1 MHPFEKKSGEKIKS
15 KEKLKVKLK
24 LKLTKRF
31 RFLLHISNDVSKQL
45 ALVVFL
51 LIFSDRVFK

>member
-15 KEKLKVKLK
+15 KEKLKLK
-24 LKLTKRF
+24 VKLTKRF
-31 RFLLHISNDVSKQL
+31 RFRLHISNDVSKQL